1 MASFDLVEIPF
12 GPDDF
17 KQTIEDEFL
26 LTKLKKEIEAVTD
39 IEQLRQGALNLLQLA
54 ILRQSVIRGLI
65 RRLGAAEQNVMR
77 TRYED

>member
-12 GPDDF
+12 GSDDF
-17 KQTIEDEFL
+17 EQTIEDEFL

-39 IEQLRQGALNLLQLA
+39 IEQLRQGALKLLQLA
-54 ILRQSVIRGLI
+54 ILRQSMIRGLV